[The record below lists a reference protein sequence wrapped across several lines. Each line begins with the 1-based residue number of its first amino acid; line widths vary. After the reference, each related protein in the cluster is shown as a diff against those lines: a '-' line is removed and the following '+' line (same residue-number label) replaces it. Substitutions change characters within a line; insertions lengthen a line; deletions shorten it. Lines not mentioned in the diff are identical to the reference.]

1 MNWTMSTLRDF
12 LSVNGRGAQFE
23 VRRMIGRPGA
33 MPHFIVI
40 GAQKAGTSSLFAY
53 LKQHTQIVRPIF
65 KEPYYFD
72 REYHR
77 GLNWYGCNFPARS
90 AIERLNDTR
99 GRPHLTFE
107 ATATYVFDA
116 RVPRRIAADI
126 EARKFIVLLRD
137 PVDRAISA
145 YWHACRMGR
154 ETRTLD
160 DALKLECEWYEA
172 ERAFEGGNGPQPKRA
187 PPKPLYLR
195 RGIYAESI
203 SAWQSVFPKDSLLV
217 LQSERMFAD
226 PAGVM
231 ARVFAFLD
239 LAPADGIDFEPQN
252 VGHYENTDDARE
264 MLRAFYRPH
273 NQALNRLCGTAMD
286 WQ

>member
-1 MNWTMSTLRDF
+1 LRDF
-12 LSVNGRGAQFE
+12 LSVNGRRAQFE
-23 VRRMIGRPGA
+23 LRRMIGGPGA
-33 MPHFIVI
+33 MPHFILI

-53 LKQHTQIVRPIF
+53 LKQHPQIVRPIF

-72 REYHR
+72 RKYHR

-90 AIERLNDTR
+90 VIERLNDSR

-116 RVPRRIAADI
+116 RVPQRIAADI
-126 EARKFIVLLRD
+126 ETRKFIVLLRD

-154 ETRTLD
+154 EVRTLD
-160 DALKLECEWYEA
+160 EALKLDREWYEA
-172 ERAFEGGNGPQPKRA
+172 EEAFEAGNGPPPKGA
-187 PPKPLYLR
+187 PPTPTYLR
-195 RGIYAESI
+195 RGIYAEAI
-203 SAWQSVFPKDSLLV
+203 SVWQRVFSKDSLLV

-226 PAGVM
+226 PADVM
-231 ARVFAFLD
+231 ARVLAFLD
-239 LAPADGIDFEPQN
+239 LPHAEGIDFEPQN
-252 VGHYENTDDARE
+252 VGHYRNSDDARE
-264 MLRAFYRPH
+264 TLRAFYRPH
-273 NQALNRLCGTAMD
+273 NQTLNRLCGTALD